1 MKISL
6 QMELAEMRQRQE
18 LREAPSINT
27 KSKRI
32 AERKQLETSLAQ
44 PESSSEVYNRL
55 YDMGKK
61 R

>member
-18 LREAPSINT
+18 LRESPAINT

-32 AERKQLETSLAQ
+32 AERK
-44 PESSSEVYNRL
+44 
-55 YDMGKK
+55 
-61 R
+61 